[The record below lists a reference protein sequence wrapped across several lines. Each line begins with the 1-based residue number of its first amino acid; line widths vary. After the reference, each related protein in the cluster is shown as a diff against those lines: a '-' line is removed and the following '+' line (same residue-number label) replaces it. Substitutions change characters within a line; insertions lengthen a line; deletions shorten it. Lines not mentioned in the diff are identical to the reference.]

1 MMFSVSSKY
10 AMRSLLRHGR
20 RTILSVVGIG
30 VGCGLCLFMI
40 AFVRGE
46 NKMMLRAAA
55 ESGAG
60 HFRVVPAKWNETR
73 ENDLRLIDWQEA
85 RKLVASMDEVE
96 VVTPHARKEVLL
108 GFGTRVVGVEMVG
121 VDPNTEQVSNR
132 LVRNVVEGHYLDGEK
147 GITVIGR
154 TIATRL
160 RVEVDDELMVTA
172 AGADGEMACAM
183 LRIVGIVETGS
194 RDLDATICQVNVQDV
209 EQITHLR
216 GVGDLTALVKNPK
229 KLKLIV
235 KSLSEKLGA
244 DYSVVTWEQLMP
256 ELASGV
262 KVDETWTRL
271 TVSIIMI
278 VVFLGIAS
286 AQLTAVLERRKEF
299 AVLSAVGMKGSRL
312 VQIMV
317 YEGLVLGLA
326 GAVMGLA
333 VGATSAYWVAT
344 KGIDFTNMY
353 GTEDMSVSNILIDPV
368 FLGDFGW
375 WLVPLAFVLALTATI
390 LSSLYPAWYAAKTD
404 PAAALRVEH

>member
-1 MMFSVSSKY
+1 MLSVSSKY

-40 AFVRGE
+40 GFIRGE
-46 NKMMLRAAA
+46 RKMMLRAAS

-60 HFRVVPAKWNETR
+60 HFRVVPTNWNETR
-73 ENDLRLIDWQEA
+73 ENDLRLIDWHQA
-85 RKLVASMDEVE
+85 RKLVESMDEVE

-108 GFGTRVVGVEMVG
+108 GFGTRVAGVEMVG
-121 VDPNTEQVSNR
+121 VDRNTEQAANR
-132 LVRNVVEGHYLDGEK
+132 LVRSVVDGHYLDGEK
-147 GITVIGR
+147 GTTVIGR

-172 AGADGEMACAM
+172 AGADGEMAGAM

-194 RDLDATICQVNVQDV
+194 RDLDATICQVNLQDV
-209 EQITHLR
+209 ERITHLP
-216 GVGDLTALVKNPK
+216 GAGDLTALVKNPK
-229 KLKLIV
+229 KLKLTV
-235 KSLSEKLGA
+235 KSLSEKLGT

-286 AQLTAVLERRKEF
+286 AQLTAVLERRREF

-326 GAVMGLA
+326 GAAVGLA
-333 VGATSAYWVAT
+333 VGVPSTYWVAT
-344 KGIDFTNMY
+344 KGIDFTKMY
-353 GTEDMSVSNILIDPV
+353 GTEGMSISNILIDPV

>member
-1 MMFSVSSKY
+1 
-10 AMRSLLRHGR
+10 
-20 RTILSVVGIG
+20 
-30 VGCGLCLFMI
+30 MI

-46 NKMMLRAAA
+46 SKMMLRAAA

-60 HFRVVPAKWNETR
+60 HFRVVPVDWNETR
-73 ENDLRLIDWQEA
+73 DNDLRLLDWYEA
-85 RKLVASMDEVE
+85 RKRIASMDEVE
-96 VVTPHARKEVLL
+96 VITPHTRKEVLL
-108 GFGTRVVGVEMVG
+108 GFGTRVTGVEMVG
-121 VDPNTEQVSNR
+121 IDPNTEQASNR
-132 LVRNVVEGHYLDGEK
+132 LVRNVIEGHYLDGEK
-147 GITVIGR
+147 GTTVIGR
-154 TIATRL
+154 TIASRL
-160 RVEVDDELMVTA
+160 RVEVEDELMITA
-172 AGADGEMACAM
+172 AGADNEISGAM
-183 LRIVGIVETGS
+183 LRIVGIIETGS
-194 RDLDATICQVNVQDV
+194 RDLDATICQVNLQDI
-209 EQITHLR
+209 EQITHLS
-216 GVGDLTALVKNPK
+216 GAGDLTALVKNPK
-229 KLKLIV
+229 KLKLV
-235 KSLSEKLGA
+235 AKKLSEKLGP

-271 TVSIIMI
+271 TVTIIMI

-326 GAVMGLA
+326 GSVVGLA
-333 VGATSAYWVAT
+333 IGVPSAYWIAT
-344 KGIDFTNMY
+344 KGIDFSSIY
-353 GTEDMSVSNILIDPV
+353 GTEEMSVSNILIDPV